1 MKKTTLSLRGKRI
14 CALYCESKDQINLE
28 QQLRR
33 QGAEVNFFNFFPE
46 PLTLIAFD
54 FIVFD
59 GDHASLQ
66 NHGKE
71 LPWPDVPRI
80 AILGTETPSRLQ
92 WIIEQDIAGYMRKP
106 IRYDGVLSACV
117 LAENSHIAR
126 RYLQSR
132 VGQLEERVKARRF
145 VISAQLHL
153 MRARQI
159 NEQDAYAALRTLAMK
174 RQISLEQMSID
185 LLSHVD
191 LNGCIPEASSDHDD
205 LSSSTPAGSDTSTKA
220 RT

>member
-14 CALYCESKDQINLE
+14 CALYCESKDQVNLE

-33 QGAEVNFFNFFPE
+33 QGAEVDFFNFFPE

-92 WIIEQDIAGYMRKP
+92 WIIEQDVAGYMRKP

-117 LAENSHIAR
+117 LAENSHVAR
-126 RYLQSR
+126 RYLQTR

-145 VISAQLHL
+145 VISAQLQL
-153 MRARQI
+153 MKERQI

-174 RQISLEQMSID
+174 RHISLEEISID

-191 LNGCIPEASSDHDD
+191 KNGCNSGASHDHDNIS
-205 LSSSTPAGSDTSTKA
+205 LSTQAGSGTTAKPG
-220 RT
+220 T

>member
-1 MKKTTLSLRGKRI
+1 VKKTTLSLRGKRI

-33 QGAEVNFFNFFPE
+33 QGAEVDFFNFFPE
-46 PLTLIAFD
+46 PLTLISFD

-71 LPWPDVPRI
+71 LRWPDVPRI

-92 WIIEQDIAGYMRKP
+92 WIIEQDVAGYMRKP

-117 LAENSHIAR
+117 LAENAHLSR
-126 RYLQSR
+126 RGLESR
-132 VGQLEERVKARRF
+132 VDQLEERVKARRF
-145 VISAQLHL
+145 VISAQLQL
-153 MRARQI
+153 MRERQI
-159 NEQDAYAALRTLAMK
+159 NERDAYAALRTLAMK

-191 LNGCIPEASSDHDD
+191 INGCKSELPSDHDD
-205 LSSSTPAGSDTSTKA
+205 RSSSAPASSDATTRA